1 MRLARVIVVVVLAAL
16 ASVYVIAGAPIALA
30 VLGVQV
36 LYLLKV
42 RTWWLLAV
50 QAVLVYTATVAG
62 GVSTG
67 ILGFLAGALLLTRA
81 HRDTARVLAP
91 FVVASAALIDAARGG
106 ATADATITVVLI
118 SLVVFGLTRLV
129 ERAGEMHAARLSLA
143 AAAVATERLR
153 LAAEL
158 NDGLGR
164 SLEVIVEGGRRAL
177 AEPDGAAEA
186 LASVTATARAALTD
200 ARAAS
205 ANYRATSLAPELV
218 TARAML
224 DAAGIA
230 VEVRVGH
237 TEPLGPGGALLAS
250 VLREAVTDVVR
261 RGSARLCVIE
271 TSEQG
276 DEQGDE
282 QGATETSGQRDRP
295 ASDRPGNDRPRN
307 DRPGSTEA
315 SEQRDKPGNTVRL
328 RVVDDGH
335 RTADS
340 PDFAGL
346 PLEEAGGT
354 LVAGLSPDGRFVV
367 EATVLRGPSPAAVP
381 GGEGTG
387 DAGAPVSPAGGWRRR
402 LLPRLTHESSYAVSV
417 AVLAAV
423 LVGFS
428 VKALL
433 QIPGALVIPATAC
446 LAVIVVMQLRSVDGR
461 HMVALGV
468 MAVLTYAPLPVFG
481 PVWLGVAGFLAGP
494 VLLAFPWR
502 AAWPMTAV
510 IVGGVAVAGMLFGL
524 PAPVLANST
533 VSALV
538 TGLVVYALLRLAQ
551 IVKELQAAR
560 ESLARSAIVEE
571 RLRAARDLHDL
582 LGHSLA
588 AILLTGEL
596 ARRLKCPPERIEEIV
611 AMAESARADLRSVSG
626 EQRELSLAA
635 EVESARTVLSAA
647 GIRVTVEPAELDLP
661 AEVETVLG
669 AVLREAVTNVLRH
682 SEARHCAITMRAGES
697 GLLLRVRND
706 GVRPGERRRGSSGI
720 GNLTTRLAALDGRL
734 TAHVDGDRFTLDA
747 CVPHR
752 APVPARIR

>member
-16 ASVYVIAGAPIALA
+16 ASVYVVAGAPIALA
-30 VLGVQV
+30 VFGVQV
-36 LYLLKV
+36 LYLLTLRK
-42 RTWWLLAV
+42 WWLLAA
-50 QAVLVYTATVAG
+50 QAVLVYTASVAG

-67 ILGFLAGALLLTRA
+67 ILGFLAGSLLLTRA

-91 FVVASAALIDAARGG
+91 LVVASAALIDAARGG
-106 ATADATITVVLI
+106 ATADATITVVLV

-143 AAAVATERLR
+143 AAAVAAERLR

-177 AEPDGAAEA
+177 AEPDGAADV

-230 VEVRVGH
+230 VEVRGGH

-261 RGSARLCVIE
+261 RGTARLCVIE

-276 DEQGDE
+276 DERGD
-282 QGATETSGQRDRP
+282 R
-295 ASDRPGNDRPRN
+295 
-307 DRPGSTEA
+307 
-315 SEQRDKPGNTVRL
+315 VRL

-335 RTADS
+335 RTAEGPGFD
-340 PDFAGL
+340 GL
-346 PLEEAGGT
+346 RLEEAGGT
-354 LVAGLSPDGRFVV
+354 LTTGLSSSGRFVV
-367 EATVLRGPSPAAVP
+367 EATLPRDPSIEAAPGETGAGDARAPDSPA
-381 GGEGTG
+381 
-387 DAGAPVSPAGGWRRR
+387 DRRR
-402 LLPRLTHESSYAVSV
+402 RRPLPKLAHDASYAVSV
-417 AVLAAV
+417 TVLAAV

-433 QIPGALVIPATAC
+433 QLSGALVIPAAAC
-446 LAVIVVMQLRSVDGR
+446 LAVIVVMQLRSVNGR
-461 HMVALGV
+461 HMAALTV
-468 MAVLTYAPLPVFG
+468 MAVLTYAPIPVFG
-481 PVWLGVAGFLAGP
+481 PVWLGAAGFLAGP

-502 AAWPMTAV
+502 VAWPMAAA
-510 IVGGVAVAGMLFGL
+510 IVASVAGAGMLFGL

-588 AILLTGEL
+588 AILLTCEL
-596 ARRLKCPPERIEEIV
+596 ARRLKCPQERVEEIV
-611 AMAESARADLRSVSG
+611 AMAEGARADLRSVSG
-626 EQRELSLAA
+626 EQRKLSLAA

-647 GIRVTVEPAELDLP
+647 GIRVTVEPIEPNLP

-669 AVLREAVTNVLRH
+669 TVLREAVTNVLRH
-682 SEARHCAITMRAGES
+682 SEARHCAITMRADES
-697 GLLLRVRND
+697 GLRLRVRND
-706 GVRPGERRRGSSGI
+706 GVSAGKTRRGSSGI

-734 TAHVDGDRFTLDA
+734 TSHVDGDRFTLDA

-752 APVPARIR
+752 APVPA

>member
-1 MRLARVIVVVVLAAL
+1 MARVIVVVVLAAL

-30 VLGVQV
+30 VFGVQV
-36 LYLLKV
+36 LYLLKL
-42 RTWWLLAV
+42 RTWWLLAA
-50 QAVLVYTATVAG
+50 QAVLVYTASLAG

-67 ILGFLAGALLLTRA
+67 ILGFLAGSLLLTPA

-106 ATADATITVVLI
+106 ATADATITVILV

-143 AAAVATERLR
+143 AAAVAAERLR

-177 AEPDGAAEA
+177 AEPDGAAEV
-186 LASVTATARAALTD
+186 LASVTATARAALAD

-230 VEVRVGH
+230 VEVRGGH
-237 TEPLGPGGALLAS
+237 TEPLGPGGALLAN

-261 RGSARLCVIE
+261 RGTPRLCVIE

-276 DEQGDE
+276 DE
-282 QGATETSGQRDRP
+282 R
-295 ASDRPGNDRPRN
+295 
-307 DRPGSTEA
+307 
-315 SEQRDKPGNTVRL
+315 GNTVRL

-335 RTADS
+335 RTAEG
-340 PDFAGL
+340 PDFDGL
-346 PLEEAGGT
+346 RLEEAGGT
-354 LVAGLSPDGRFVV
+354 LTTGLSPSGRFVV
-367 EATVLRGPSPAAVP
+367 EATLPRGPSTEAAP
-381 GGEGTG
+381 SEAGAGEAGAGGTG
-387 DAGAPVSPAGGWRRR
+387 AGDAHAPEFPAGRRR
-402 LLPRLTHESSYAVSV
+402 RWPLPKLAHDASYAMSV

-428 VKALL
+428 AKTLL
-433 QIPGALVIPATAC
+433 QLDGPLAIPAAAC
-446 LAVIVVMQLRSVDGR
+446 LAVIVVMQLRSVNGR
-461 HMVALGV
+461 HMVALTV
-468 MAVLTYAPLPVFG
+468 MAVLTYAPIPVFG
-481 PVWLGVAGFLAGP
+481 PVWLGAAGFLAGP

-502 AAWPMTAV
+502 AAWPTTAA
-510 IVGGVAVAGMLFGL
+510 IVASVAAAGMLFGL

-533 VSALV
+533 LSALV

-588 AILLTGEL
+588 AILLTCEL
-596 ARRLKCPPERIEEIV
+596 ARRLKCPRERIEEIA
-611 AMAESARADLRSVSG
+611 AMAEGARADLRSVSG

-647 GIRVTVEPAELDLP
+647 GIRVTVEPVELNLP

-669 AVLREAVTNVLRH
+669 TVLREAVTNVLRH
-682 SEARHCAITMRAGES
+682 SEARHCAITMRADER
-697 GLLLRVRND
+697 GLRLRVRND
-706 GVRPGERRRGSSGI
+706 GVSAGKTRRGSSGI

-734 TAHVDGDRFTLDA
+734 ASHVDGDRFTLDA

-752 APVPARIR
+752 APVPAQM

>member
-16 ASVYVIAGAPIALA
+16 ASVYVVAGAPIALA

-36 LYLLKV
+36 LYLLTLRK
-42 RTWWLLAV
+42 WWLLAA
-50 QAVLVYTATVAG
+50 QAVLVYTASVAG

-67 ILGFLAGALLLTRA
+67 ILGFLAGSLLLTRA

-91 FVVASAALIDAARGG
+91 LVVASAALIDAARGG
-106 ATADATITVVLI
+106 ATADATITVVLV

-143 AAAVATERLR
+143 AAAVAAERLR

-164 SLEVIVEGGRRAL
+164 SLEVIVEGGRRVL
-177 AEPDGAAEA
+177 AEPDGAAEV

-230 VEVRVGH
+230 VEVRGGH

-261 RGSARLCVIE
+261 RGTARLCVIE

-276 DEQGDE
+276 DEQGD
-282 QGATETSGQRDRP
+282 R
-295 ASDRPGNDRPRN
+295 
-307 DRPGSTEA
+307 
-315 SEQRDKPGNTVRL
+315 VRL

-335 RTADS
+335 RTAEG
-340 PDFAGL
+340 PDFDGL
-346 PLEEAGGT
+346 RLEEAGGT
-354 LVAGLSPDGRFVV
+354 LTTGLSSSGRFVV
-367 EATVLRGPSPAAVP
+367 EATLPRGPSIEAAP
-381 GGEGTG
+381 GETGAG
-387 DAGAPVSPAGGWRRR
+387 DARAPELPADRRR
-402 LLPRLTHESSYAVSV
+402 RRPLPKLAHDASYAVSV
-417 AVLAAV
+417 TVLAAV

-433 QIPGALVIPATAC
+433 QLSGALVIPAAAC
-446 LAVIVVMQLRSVDGR
+446 LAVIVVMQLRSVNGR
-461 HMVALGV
+461 HMAALTV
-468 MAVLTYAPLPVFG
+468 MAVLTYAPIPVFG
-481 PVWLGVAGFLAGP
+481 PVWLGAAGFLAGP

-502 AAWPMTAV
+502 VAWPMAAA
-510 IVGGVAVAGMLFGL
+510 IVASVAGAGMLFGL

-588 AILLTGEL
+588 AILLTCEL
-596 ARRLKCPPERIEEIV
+596 ARRLKCPRERVEEIV
-611 AMAESARADLRSVSG
+611 AMAEGAQADLRSVSG

-647 GIRVTVEPAELDLP
+647 GIRVTVEPVEPNLP

-669 AVLREAVTNVLRH
+669 TVLREAVTNVLRH
-682 SEARHCAITMRAGES
+682 SEARHCAITMRADES
-697 GLLLRVRND
+697 GLRLRVRND
-706 GVRPGERRRGSSGI
+706 GVSAGKTRRGSSGI

-734 TAHVDGDRFTLDA
+734 TSHVDGDRFTLDA

-752 APVPARIR
+752 APVPA

>member
-1 MRLARVIVVVVLAAL
+1 MLAAL
-16 ASVYVIAGAPIALA
+16 ASVYVVAGAPIALA
-30 VLGVQV
+30 VFGVQV
-36 LYLLKV
+36 LYLLTLRK
-42 RTWWLLAV
+42 WWLLAA
-50 QAVLVYTATVAG
+50 QAVLVYTASLAG

-67 ILGFLAGALLLTRA
+67 ILGFLAGSLLLTPA

-91 FVVASAALIDAARGG
+91 LVVASAALIDAARGG
-106 ATADATITVVLI
+106 ATADATITVVLV

-143 AAAVATERLR
+143 AAAVAAERLR

-177 AEPDGAAEA
+177 AEPDDAAEV
-186 LASVTATARAALTD
+186 LASVTATARAALAD

-230 VEVRVGH
+230 VEVRGGH
-237 TEPLGPGGALLAS
+237 TEPLGPGGALLAN

-261 RGSARLCVIE
+261 RGTARLCVIE

-276 DEQGDE
+276 DEQGD
-282 QGATETSGQRDRP
+282 R
-295 ASDRPGNDRPRN
+295 
-307 DRPGSTEA
+307 
-315 SEQRDKPGNTVRL
+315 VRL

-335 RTADS
+335 RTAEGPGFD
-340 PDFAGL
+340 GL
-346 PLEEAGGT
+346 RLEEAGGT
-354 LVAGLSPDGRFVV
+354 LTTGLSPSGRFVV
-367 EATVLRGPSPAAVP
+367 EATLPRGPSTEAAP
-381 GGEGTG
+381 GETGTG
-387 DAGAPVSPAGGWRRR
+387 DARAPEFPAGRRR
-402 LLPRLTHESSYAVSV
+402 RWPLPKLTHDASYAVSV
-417 AVLAAV
+417 TVLAAV

-433 QIPGALVIPATAC
+433 QLPGALVIPAAAC
-446 LAVIVVMQLRSVDGR
+446 LAVIVVMQLRSVNGR
-461 HMVALGV
+461 HMVALTV

-481 PVWLGVAGFLAGP
+481 PVWLGAAGFLAGP

-502 AAWPMTAV
+502 AAWPMAAA
-510 IVGGVAVAGMLFGL
+510 IVASVAAAGMLFGL

-533 VSALV
+533 ISALV

-588 AILLTGEL
+588 AILLTCEL

-611 AMAESARADLRSVSG
+611 AMAEGARADLRSVSG

-647 GIRVTVEPAELDLP
+647 GIRVTVEPVEPNLP

-669 AVLREAVTNVLRH
+669 TVLREAVTNVLRH
-682 SEARHCAITMRAGES
+682 SEARHCTITMRADES
-697 GLLLRVRND
+697 GLRLRVRND

-734 TAHVDGDRFTLDA
+734 TSHVDGDRFTLDA

-752 APVPARIR
+752 APVPARI

>member
-1 MRLARVIVVVVLAAL
+1 MRLARMIVVVVLAAL
-16 ASVYVIAGAPIALA
+16 ASVYVVAGAPIAVA
-30 VLGVQV
+30 VFGVQV

-42 RTWWLLAV
+42 RKWWLLAV
-50 QAVLVYTATVAG
+50 QAALVYTASVAG

-67 ILGFLAGALLLTRA
+67 ILGFLAGSLLLTQ
-81 HRDTARVLAP
+81 ARVLAP
-91 FVVASAALIDAARGG
+91 LVVASAALIDAARGG

-143 AAAVATERLR
+143 AAAVAAERLR

-177 AEPDGAAEA
+177 AEPDGAAEV
-186 LASVTATARAALTD
+186 LASVTATARAALAD

-205 ANYRATSLAPELV
+205 AGYRATSLAPELV

-230 VEVRVGH
+230 VEVRGGH

-261 RGSARLCVIE
+261 RGTARLCVIE

-276 DEQGDE
+276 D
-282 QGATETSGQRDRP
+282 R
-295 ASDRPGNDRPRN
+295 
-307 DRPGSTEA
+307 
-315 SEQRDKPGNTVRL
+315 VRL
-328 RVVDDGH
+328 RVIDDGH
-335 RTADS
+335 RTAEG
-340 PDFAGL
+340 PDFDGL
-346 PLEEAGGT
+346 RLEEAGGALT
-354 LVAGLSPDGRFVV
+354 TRLSPDGRFVV
-367 EATVLRGPSPAAVP
+367 EATLPRGPATEAEPFTRP
-381 GGEGTG
+381 GETSDD
-387 DAGAPVSPAGGWRRR
+387 DAGAPEFPAGGRRR
-402 LLPRLTHESSYAVSV
+402 WPLRKPAHDVSYAVSV
-417 AVLAAV
+417 TVLAAV

-433 QIPGALVIPATAC
+433 QLSGALVIPAAAC
-446 LAVIVVMQLRSVDGR
+446 LGVIVVMQLRSVNGR
-461 HMVALGV
+461 HMAALAV
-468 MAVLTYAPLPVFG
+468 MAVLTYAPVPVFG

-502 AAWPMTAV
+502 AAWPV
-510 IVGGVAVAGMLFGL
+510 VAAILASVAGAGTLFGL

-588 AILLTGEL
+588 AILLTCEL

-611 AMAESARADLRSVSG
+611 AMAEGARADLRSVSG

-647 GIRVTVEPAELDLP
+647 GIRVTVEPVEPNLP

-669 AVLREAVTNVLRH
+669 TVLREAVTNVLRH
-682 SEARHCAITMRAGES
+682 SEARHCSITMRADES
-697 GLLLRVRND
+697 GLRLRVRND
-706 GVRPGERRRGSSGI
+706 GVSAGKARRGSSGI

-734 TAHVDGDRFTLDA
+734 TSHVEGDRFTLDA
-747 CVPHR
+747 SVPYR
-752 APVPARIR
+752 APARA

>member
-16 ASVYVIAGAPIALA
+16 ASVYVVAGAPIALA
-30 VLGVQV
+30 VFGVQV

-42 RTWWLLAV
+42 RTWWLLAA
-50 QAVLVYTATVAG
+50 QAVLVYSASVAG

-67 ILGFLAGALLLTRA
+67 ILGFLAGSLLLTSA

-91 FVVASAALIDAARGG
+91 LVVVSAALIDAARGG
-106 ATADATITVVLI
+106 ATADATITVVLV

-143 AAAVATERLR
+143 AAAVAAERLR

-177 AEPDGAAEA
+177 AEPHGAAEV

-230 VEVRVGH
+230 VEVRGGH
-237 TEPLGPGGALLAS
+237 TEPLGPGGALLAG

-261 RGSARLCVIE
+261 RGTARLCVIE
-271 TSEQG
+271 TGEQG
-276 DEQGDE
+276 DERGD
-282 QGATETSGQRDRP
+282 R
-295 ASDRPGNDRPRN
+295 
-307 DRPGSTEA
+307 
-315 SEQRDKPGNTVRL
+315 VRL

-335 RTADS
+335 RTAEGA
-340 PDFAGL
+340 DFDGL
-346 PLEEAGGT
+346 RLEEAGGT
-354 LVAGLSPDGRFVV
+354 LATGLTPAGHFVV
-367 EATVLRGPSPAAVP
+367 EATLPRGPSAETAS
-381 GGEGTG
+381 GEAGTG
-387 DAGAPVSPAGGWRRR
+387 AGAGESQAGGRRR
-402 LLPRLTHESSYAVSV
+402 WLLPEPAHDTSYAVSV
-417 AVLAAV
+417 TVSVTVLAAV

-433 QIPGALVIPATAC
+433 QLPGALVLPAAAC

-461 HMVALGV
+461 HMVALAV
-468 MAVLTYAPLPVFG
+468 MAVLTYAPIPVFG

-502 AAWPMTAV
+502 VAWPAAAA
-510 IVGGVAVAGMLFGL
+510 IVASVAGAGTLFGL
-524 PAPVLANST
+524 PASVLANST
-533 VSALV
+533 ISALV

-588 AILLTGEL
+588 AILLTCEL
-596 ARRLKCPPERIEEIV
+596 ARRLRSPRERIEEIV
-611 AMAESARADLRSVSG
+611 AMAEGARADLRSVSG

-647 GIRVTVEPAELDLP
+647 GIRVTVEPIEPDLP

-669 AVLREAVTNVLRH
+669 TVLREAVTNVLRH
-682 SEARHCAITMRAGES
+682 SEARHCAITMRADES
-697 GLLLRVRND
+697 GLRLRVRND
-706 GVRPGERRRGSSGI
+706 GVRPGNTRRGSSGI

-734 TAHVDGDRFTLDA
+734 TSHVDGDRFTLDA
-747 CVPHR
+747 CVPHP
-752 APVPARIR
+752 APAPARV

>member
-16 ASVYVIAGAPIALA
+16 ASVYVVAGAPIALA
-30 VLGVQV
+30 VFGVQV
-36 LYLLKV
+36 LYLLKL
-42 RTWWLLAV
+42 RRWWLLAA
-50 QAVLVYTATVAG
+50 QAVLVYTASVAG

-67 ILGFLAGALLLTRA
+67 ILGFLAGSLLLTPA

-91 FVVASAALIDAARGG
+91 LVVASAALIDAARGG
-106 ATADATITVVLI
+106 ATADATITMVLV

-143 AAAVATERLR
+143 AAAVAAERLR

-164 SLEVIVEGGRRAL
+164 CLEVIVEGGRRAL
-177 AEPDGAAEA
+177 AEPDRAGEV
-186 LASVTATARAALTD
+186 LASVTATARAALAD

-205 ANYRATSLAPELV
+205 ADYRATSLAPELV
-218 TARAML
+218 TARVML

-230 VEVRVGH
+230 VEVRGGH
-237 TEPLGPGGALLAS
+237 TEPLGPGGALLAN

-261 RGSARLCVIE
+261 RGTARLCVIE

-276 DEQGDE
+276 DEQG
-282 QGATETSGQRDRP
+282 ATET
-295 ASDRPGNDRPRN
+295 
-307 DRPGSTEA
+307 

-328 RVVDDGH
+328 RVIDDGH
-335 RTADS
+335 RTAES
-340 PDFAGL
+340 PDFDGL
-346 PLEEAGGT
+346 RLEEAGGT
-354 LVAGLSPDGRFVV
+354 LVAGLSPTGHFVV
-367 EATVLRGPSPAAVP
+367 EATLPRGHSPAVLP
-381 GGEGTG
+381 GETGTAG
-387 DAGAPVSPAGGWRRR
+387 AGAPEPPAGRRR
-402 LLPRLTHESSYAVSV
+402 RRPLPTLTHDASYAVSV

-433 QIPGALVIPATAC
+433 LLPGALVIPAAAC
-446 LAVIVVMQLRSVDGR
+446 LAVIVVMQLRSVNGR

-468 MAVLTYAPLPVFG
+468 MAVLTYAPIPVFG
-481 PVWLGVAGFLAGP
+481 PVWLGTAGFLAGP
-494 VLLAFPWR
+494 VLLAFPWP
-502 AAWPMTAV
+502 AAWPMTAA
-510 IVGGVAVAGMLFGL
+510 IVGSVAAAGMLFGL

-533 VSALV
+533 LSTLV

-560 ESLARSAIVEE
+560 ESLARAAIVEE

-588 AILLTGEL
+588 AILLTCEL
-596 ARRLKCPPERIEEIV
+596 ARRLKCPRERIEEIV
-611 AMAESARADLRSVSG
+611 AMAEGARADLRSVSG
-626 EQRELSLAA
+626 EQRELSLAD

-647 GIRVTVEPAELDLP
+647 GIRVTVEPAELNLP

-669 AVLREAVTNVLRH
+669 TVLREAVTNVLRH
-682 SEARHCAITMRAGES
+682 SEARHCAITMRAGEG
-697 GLLLRVRND
+697 GLLLRVSND
-706 GVRPGERRRGSSGI
+706 GVSSAGAHPGRTRPGSSGI

-734 TAHVDGDRFTLDA
+734 TSHVDGDRFTLEA
-747 CVPHR
+747 RVPHR
-752 APVPARIR
+752 APVPA

>member
-16 ASVYVIAGAPIALA
+16 ASVYVVAGAPIALA
-30 VLGVQV
+30 VFGVQV
-36 LYLLKV
+36 LYLLKL
-42 RTWWLLAV
+42 RKWWLLAA
-50 QAVLVYTATVAG
+50 QAVLVYTASVAG

-67 ILGFLAGALLLTRA
+67 ILGFLAGSLLLTRA
-81 HRDTARVLAP
+81 RVLAP
-91 FVVASAALIDAARGG
+91 LVVVSAALIDAARGG
-106 ATADATITVVLI
+106 ATADATITVVLV

-129 ERAGEMHAARLSLA
+129 ERAGEMHGARLSLA
-143 AAAVATERLR
+143 AAAVAAERLR

-177 AEPDGAAEA
+177 AEPDGAAEV

-230 VEVRVGH
+230 VEVRGGH

-261 RGSARLCVIE
+261 RGTARLCVIE

-276 DEQGDE
+276 DE
-282 QGATETSGQRDRP
+282 R
-295 ASDRPGNDRPRN
+295 
-307 DRPGSTEA
+307 GSTET
-315 SEQRDKPGNTVRL
+315 SEQRDKRGSTVRL

-335 RTADS
+335 RTAEA
-340 PDFAGL
+340 PDFDGL
-346 PLEEAGGT
+346 RLEEAGGT
-354 LVAGLSPDGRFVV
+354 LTTGLSPTGRFVV
-367 EATVLRGPSPAAVP
+367 EATLPRGPSTETGHFTRP
-381 GGEGTG
+381 GETGTG
-387 DAGAPVSPAGGWRRR
+387 DARAPRSPADRRR
-402 LLPRLTHESSYAVSV
+402 RWPLPKLAHEASYAVSV
-417 AVLAAV
+417 TVLAAV

-433 QIPGALVIPATAC
+433 QLPGALVAPAAAC
-446 LAVIVVMQLRSVDGR
+446 LAVIVVMQLRSVNGR
-461 HMVALGV
+461 HMAALGV
-468 MAVLTYAPLPVFG
+468 MAVLTYAPVPVFG

-502 AAWPMTAV
+502 AAWPMV
-510 IVGGVAVAGMLFGL
+510 VAILATVAGAGMLFGL

-533 VSALV
+533 ISALV

-588 AILLTGEL
+588 AILLTCEL
-596 ARRLKCPPERIEEIV
+596 ARRLKCPRERIEEIV
-611 AMAESARADLRSVSG
+611 AMAEGARADLRSVSG
-626 EQRELSLAA
+626 EQRELSLTA

-647 GIRVTVEPAELDLP
+647 GIRVTVEPIELNLP

-669 AVLREAVTNVLRH
+669 TVLREAVTNVLRH
-682 SEARHCAITMRAGES
+682 SEARHCAITMRADES
-697 GLLLRVRND
+697 GLRLRVRND
-706 GVRPGERRRGSSGI
+706 GVSAGKTRRGSSGI

-734 TAHVDGDRFTLDA
+734 TSHVDGDLFTLDA
-747 CVPHR
+747 CVPHP
-752 APVPARIR
+752 APVPAR

>member
-1 MRLARVIVVVVLAAL
+1 MIVVVVLAAL
-16 ASVYVIAGAPIALA
+16 ASVYVVAGAPIAVA
-30 VLGVQV
+30 VFGVQV
-36 LYLLKV
+36 VYLL
-42 RTWWLLAV
+42 RIRAWWLLAV
-50 QAVLVYTATVAG
+50 QAALVYTATLAG

-67 ILGFLAGALLLTRA
+67 ILGFLAGSLLLTRA
-81 HRDTARVLAP
+81 RALAP
-91 FVVASAALIDAARGG
+91 LVVVSVALIDAARGG
-106 ATADATITVVLI
+106 ATADATITVVLVA
-118 SLVVFGLTRLV
+118 LVVFGLARLV

-143 AAAVATERLR
+143 AAAVAAERLR

-177 AEPDGAAEA
+177 AEPDGAAEV

-205 ANYRATSLAPELV
+205 ADYRATSLAPEVV

-224 DAAGIA
+224 DTAGIA
-230 VEVRVGH
+230 VEVRGGH

-261 RGSARLCVIE
+261 RGTARLCVIE
-271 TSEQG
+271 TSEQ
-276 DEQGDE
+276 
-282 QGATETSGQRDRP
+282 ADR
-295 ASDRPGNDRPRN
+295 
-307 DRPGSTEA
+307 
-315 SEQRDKPGNTVRL
+315 VRL
-328 RVVDDGH
+328 RVVDDGR
-335 RTADS
+335 RTAEGA
-340 PDFAGL
+340 DFDGL
-346 PLEEAGGT
+346 RLEEAGGT
-354 LVAGLSPDGRFVV
+354 LTRGLSPEGRFVV
-367 EATVLRGPSPAAVP
+367 EATLPRDPSP
-381 GGEGTG
+381 E
-387 DAGAPVSPAGGWRRR
+387 AGAGDGQAPQTPENARRR
-402 LLPRLTHESSYAVSV
+402 WLLPKLAPDASYAVSV

-433 QIPGALVIPATAC
+433 QIPGALVIPAAVC
-446 LAVIVVMQLRSVDGR
+446 LTVIVVMQLRSVNGR
-461 HMVALGV
+461 HTVALGV
-468 MAVLTYAPLPVFG
+468 MAVLTYAPIPVFG

-502 AAWPMTAV
+502 AAWPAAAV
-510 IVGGVAVAGMLFGL
+510 IVASVAAAGALFGL
-524 PAPVLANST
+524 PGPVLANST

-588 AILLTGEL
+588 AILLTCEL
-596 ARRLKCPPERIEEIV
+596 ARRLGCPPERVEEIV

-647 GIRVTVEPAELDLP
+647 GIRVTVEPIELKLP

-669 AVLREAVTNVLRH
+669 TVLREAVTNVLRH
-682 SEARHCAITMRAGES
+682 SEARHCAITMRADES
-697 GLLLRVRND
+697 GLRLRVHND
-706 GVRPGERRRGSSGI
+706 GVRHRTTRRGSSGI

-734 TAHVDGDRFTLDA
+734 TSHADGDGFTLDA
-747 CVPHR
+747 CVPYR
-752 APVPARIR
+752 VPAPARV

>member
-30 VLGVQV
+30 VFGVQV
-36 LYLLKV
+36 LYLLKL
-42 RTWWLLAV
+42 RTWWLLAA
-50 QAVLVYTATVAG
+50 QAVLVYTASLAG

-67 ILGFLAGALLLTRA
+67 ILGFLAGSLLLTPA

-106 ATADATITVVLI
+106 ATADATITVILV

-143 AAAVATERLR
+143 AAAVAAERLR

-177 AEPDGAAEA
+177 AEPDGAAEV
-186 LASVTATARAALTD
+186 LASVTATARAALAD

-230 VEVRVGH
+230 VEVRGGH
-237 TEPLGPGGALLAS
+237 TEPLGPGGALLAN

-261 RGSARLCVIE
+261 RGTPRLCVIE

-276 DEQGDE
+276 DE
-282 QGATETSGQRDRP
+282 R
-295 ASDRPGNDRPRN
+295 
-307 DRPGSTEA
+307 
-315 SEQRDKPGNTVRL
+315 GNTVRL

-335 RTADS
+335 RTAEG
-340 PDFAGL
+340 PDFDGL
-346 PLEEAGGT
+346 RLEEAGGT
-354 LVAGLSPDGRFVV
+354 LTTGLSPSGRFVV
-367 EATVLRGPSPAAVP
+367 EATLPRGPSTEAAP
-381 GGEGTG
+381 SEAGAGEAGAGGTG
-387 DAGAPVSPAGGWRRR
+387 AGDAHAPEFPAGRRR
-402 LLPRLTHESSYAVSV
+402 RWPLPKLAHDASYAMSV

-428 VKALL
+428 AKTLL
-433 QIPGALVIPATAC
+433 QLDGPLAIPAAAC
-446 LAVIVVMQLRSVDGR
+446 LAVIVVMQLRSVNGR
-461 HMVALGV
+461 HMVALTV
-468 MAVLTYAPLPVFG
+468 MAVLTYAPIPVFG
-481 PVWLGVAGFLAGP
+481 PVWLGAAGFLAGP

-502 AAWPMTAV
+502 AAWPTTAA
-510 IVGGVAVAGMLFGL
+510 IVASVAAAGMLFGL

-533 VSALV
+533 LSALV

-588 AILLTGEL
+588 AILLTCEL
-596 ARRLKCPPERIEEIV
+596 ARRLKCPRERIEEIA
-611 AMAESARADLRSVSG
+611 AMAEGARADLRSVSG

-647 GIRVTVEPAELDLP
+647 GIRVTVEPVELNLP

-669 AVLREAVTNVLRH
+669 TVLREAVTNVLRH
-682 SEARHCAITMRAGES
+682 SEARHCAITMRADER
-697 GLLLRVRND
+697 GLRLRVRND
-706 GVRPGERRRGSSGI
+706 GVSAGKTRRGSSGI

-734 TAHVDGDRFTLDA
+734 ASHVDGDRFTLDA

-752 APVPARIR
+752 APVPAQM

>member
-1 MRLARVIVVVVLAAL
+1 MERVIVVVVLAAL

-81 HRDTARVLAP
+81 HRDTARVLAS

-276 DEQGDE
+276 DEQG
-282 QGATETSGQRDRP
+282 ATEASEQRDKPGNTEASGQRDK
-295 ASDRPGNDRPRN
+295 PGN
-307 DRPGSTEA
+307 TEA
-315 SEQRDKPGNTVRL
+315 SRQRDKPGNTVRL

-387 DAGAPVSPAGGWRRR
+387 DAGAPISPAGGWRRR

-481 PVWLGVAGFLAGP
+481 PVWLGVSGFLAGP

-502 AAWPMTAV
+502 AAWPMTAA

-533 VSALV
+533 VSTLV

-588 AILLTGEL
+588 AILLTCEL
-596 ARRLKCPPERIEEIV
+596 ARRLKSPPERIEEIV
-611 AMAESARADLRSVSG
+611 AMVEGARADLRSVSG

-734 TAHVDGDRFTLDA
+734 TAHVAGDRFTLDA

>member
-1 MRLARVIVVVVLAAL
+1 MLAAL
-16 ASVYVIAGAPIALA
+16 ASVYVVAGAPIALA
-30 VLGVQV
+30 VFGVQV
-36 LYLLKV
+36 LYLLTLRK
-42 RTWWLLAV
+42 WWLLAA
-50 QAVLVYTATVAG
+50 QAVLVYTASVAG

-67 ILGFLAGALLLTRA
+67 ILGFLAGSLLLTRA

-91 FVVASAALIDAARGG
+91 LVVASAALIDAARGG
-106 ATADATITVVLI
+106 ATADATITVVLV

-143 AAAVATERLR
+143 AAAVAAERLR

-177 AEPDGAAEA
+177 AEPDGAADV

-230 VEVRVGH
+230 VEVRGGH

-261 RGSARLCVIE
+261 RGTARLCVIE

-276 DEQGDE
+276 DERGD
-282 QGATETSGQRDRP
+282 R
-295 ASDRPGNDRPRN
+295 
-307 DRPGSTEA
+307 
-315 SEQRDKPGNTVRL
+315 VRL

-335 RTADS
+335 RTAEGPGFD
-340 PDFAGL
+340 GL
-346 PLEEAGGT
+346 RLEEAGGT
-354 LVAGLSPDGRFVV
+354 LTTGLSSSGRFVV
-367 EATVLRGPSPAAVP
+367 EATLPRDPSIEAAPGETGAGDARAPDSPA
-381 GGEGTG
+381 
-387 DAGAPVSPAGGWRRR
+387 DRRR
-402 LLPRLTHESSYAVSV
+402 RRPLPKLAHDASYAVSV
-417 AVLAAV
+417 TVLAAV

-433 QIPGALVIPATAC
+433 QLSGALVIPAAAC
-446 LAVIVVMQLRSVDGR
+446 LAVIVVMQLRSVNGR
-461 HMVALGV
+461 HMAALTV
-468 MAVLTYAPLPVFG
+468 MAVLTYAPIPVFG
-481 PVWLGVAGFLAGP
+481 PVWLGAAGFLAGP

-502 AAWPMTAV
+502 VAWPMAAA
-510 IVGGVAVAGMLFGL
+510 IVASVAGAGMLFGL

-588 AILLTGEL
+588 AILLTCEL
-596 ARRLKCPPERIEEIV
+596 ARRLKCPQERVEEIV
-611 AMAESARADLRSVSG
+611 AMAEGARADLRSVSG
-626 EQRELSLAA
+626 EQRKLSLAA

-647 GIRVTVEPAELDLP
+647 GIRVTVEPIEPNLP

-669 AVLREAVTNVLRH
+669 TVLREAVTNVLRH
-682 SEARHCAITMRAGES
+682 SEARHCAITMRADES
-697 GLLLRVRND
+697 GLRLRVRND
-706 GVRPGERRRGSSGI
+706 GVSAGKTRRGSSGI

-734 TAHVDGDRFTLDA
+734 TSHVDGDRFTLDA

-752 APVPARIR
+752 APVPA

>member
-16 ASVYVIAGAPIALA
+16 ASVYVVAGAPIALA
-30 VLGVQV
+30 VFGVQV

-42 RTWWLLAV
+42 RTWWLLAA
-50 QAVLVYTATVAG
+50 QAVLVYAASVAG

-67 ILGFLAGALLLTRA
+67 ILGFLAGSLLLTST
-81 HRDTARVLAP
+81 HRDIARVLAP
-91 FVVASAALIDAARGG
+91 LVVVSAALIDASRGG
-106 ATADATITVVLI
+106 ATADATITMVLV

-143 AAAVATERLR
+143 AAAVAAERLR

-177 AEPDGAAEA
+177 AEPRDAAEV

-205 ANYRATSLAPELV
+205 ADYRATSLAPELV

-230 VEVRVGH
+230 VEVRGGH
-237 TEPLGPGGALLAS
+237 TEPLGPGGALLAG

-261 RGSARLCVIE
+261 RGTARLCVIE
-271 TSEQG
+271 TGEQA
-276 DEQGDE
+276 DAQG
-282 QGATETSGQRDRP
+282 GR
-295 ASDRPGNDRPRN
+295 
-307 DRPGSTEA
+307 
-315 SEQRDKPGNTVRL
+315 VRL

-335 RTADS
+335 RTAEGA
-340 PDFAGL
+340 DFDGL
-346 PLEEAGGT
+346 RLEEAGGA
-354 LVAGLSPDGRFVV
+354 LVTGLTPAGHFVV
-367 EATVLRGPSPAAVP
+367 EATLPRGPSERTAS
-381 GGEGTG
+381 GETGIGTG
-387 DAGAPVSPAGGWRRR
+387 LGQSRAGRWWWLPPEPAYDA
-402 LLPRLTHESSYAVSV
+402 SYVVSV

-433 QIPGALVIPATAC
+433 QLPGALVLPAAAC
-446 LAVIVVMQLRSVDGR
+446 LAVIVVMQLRSVNGR

-468 MAVLTYAPLPVFG
+468 MAVLTYAPIPVFG

-502 AAWPMTAV
+502 AAWPAAAA
-510 IVGGVAVAGMLFGL
+510 IVASVAGAGMLFGL

-533 VSALV
+533 ISALV

-588 AILLTGEL
+588 AILLTCEL
-596 ARRLKCPPERIEEIV
+596 ARRLPSPRERIEEIV
-611 AMAESARADLRSVSG
+611 AMAEGARADLRSVSG

-647 GIRVTVEPAELDLP
+647 GIRVTVEPVEPDLP

-669 AVLREAVTNVLRH
+669 TVLREAVTNVLRH
-682 SEARHCAITMRAGES
+682 SEARHCAITMRADES
-697 GLLLRVRND
+697 GLRLRVRND

-734 TAHVDGDRFTLDA
+734 TSRVDGDRFTLDA
-747 CVPHR
+747 CVPHP
-752 APVPARIR
+752 AQLPARH

>member
-16 ASVYVIAGAPIALA
+16 ASVYVVAGAPIALA
-30 VLGVQV
+30 VFGVQV
-36 LYLLKV
+36 LYLLTL
-42 RTWWLLAV
+42 RTWWLLAT
-50 QAVLVYTATVAG
+50 QAVLVYTASVAG

-67 ILGFLAGALLLTRA
+67 ILGFLAGSLLLTPA
-81 HRDTARVLAP
+81 HRDIARVLAP

-106 ATADATITVVLI
+106 ATADATITVILV

-143 AAAVATERLR
+143 AAAVAAERLR

-164 SLEVIVEGGRRAL
+164 SLEVIVEGGHRAL
-177 AEPDGAAEA
+177 AEPDGAAEV
-186 LASVTATARAALTD
+186 LASVTATARAALAD

-230 VEVRVGH
+230 VEVRGGH
-237 TEPLGPGGALLAS
+237 TEPLGPGGALLAN

-261 RGSARLCVIE
+261 RGTPRLCVIE

-276 DEQGDE
+276 DE
-282 QGATETSGQRDRP
+282 R
-295 ASDRPGNDRPRN
+295 
-307 DRPGSTEA
+307 
-315 SEQRDKPGNTVRL
+315 GNTVRL

-335 RTADS
+335 RTAEG
-340 PDFAGL
+340 PDFDGL
-346 PLEEAGGT
+346 RLEEAGGT
-354 LVAGLSPDGRFVV
+354 LTTGLSPSGRFVV
-367 EATVLRGPSPAAVP
+367 EATLPRGPATEAAP
-381 GGEGTG
+381 SQAGAGEAGAGGMGAG
-387 DAGAPVSPAGGWRRR
+387 DAHAPEFPAGRRR
-402 LLPRLTHESSYAVSV
+402 RWPLPTLTHDASYAMSV

-428 VKALL
+428 AKTLL
-433 QIPGALVIPATAC
+433 QLDGPLAIPAAAC
-446 LAVIVVMQLRSVDGR
+446 LAVIVVMQLRSVNGR
-461 HMVALGV
+461 HMVALTV
-468 MAVLTYAPLPVFG
+468 MAVLTYAPIPVFG
-481 PVWLGVAGFLAGP
+481 PVWLGAAGFLAGP

-502 AAWPMTAV
+502 AAWPTTVA
-510 IVGGVAVAGMLFGL
+510 IVASVAAAGMLFGL

-533 VSALV
+533 LSALV

-560 ESLARSAIVEE
+560 ESLARAAIVEE

-588 AILLTGEL
+588 AILLTCEL
-596 ARRLKCPPERIEEIV
+596 ARRLKCPQERIEEIV
-611 AMAESARADLRSVSG
+611 AMAEGARADLRSVSG

-647 GIRVTVEPAELDLP
+647 GIRVTVEPVELSLP

-669 AVLREAVTNVLRH
+669 TVLREAVTNVLRH
-682 SEARHCAITMRAGES
+682 SEARHCAITMRADER
-697 GLLLRVRND
+697 GLRLRVRND
-706 GVRPGERRRGSSGI
+706 GVSAGKTRRGSSGI

-734 TAHVDGDRFTLDA
+734 ASHVDGDRFTLDA

-752 APVPARIR
+752 APVPAQM

>member
-1 MRLARVIVVVVLAAL
+1 MLAAL
-16 ASVYVIAGAPIALA
+16 ASVYVVAGAPIALA
-30 VLGVQV
+30 VFGVQV

-42 RTWWLLAV
+42 RTWWLLAA
-50 QAVLVYTATVAG
+50 QAVLVYTASVAG

-67 ILGFLAGALLLTRA
+67 ILGFLAGALLLTPA

-91 FVVASAALIDAARGG
+91 LVVASAALIDAARGG

-129 ERAGEMHAARLSLA
+129 ERAGEMYAARLSLA
-143 AAAVATERLR
+143 AAAVAAERLR

-177 AEPDGAAEA
+177 AEPDGAAEV

-230 VEVRVGH
+230 VEVRGGH

-250 VLREAVTDVVR
+250 VLREAVIDVVR

-276 DEQGDE
+276 DERGPTESSE
-282 QGATETSGQRDRP
+282 QR
-295 ASDRPGNDRPRN
+295 DRPGNDRPG
-307 DRPGSTEA
+307 DTE
-315 SEQRDKPGNTVRL
+315 RL

-335 RTADS
+335 RTAES

-346 PLEEAGGT
+346 RLEEAGGT

-367 EATVLRGPSPAAVP
+367 EATVPRGPSPAAVP
-381 GGEGTG
+381 GGTGTG
-387 DAGAPVSPAGGWRRR
+387 DLGAPEPTAGGTRRR
-402 LLPRLTHESSYAVSV
+402 LLPRLTHDASYAVSV

-423 LVGFS
+423 LVGLS

-433 QIPGALVIPATAC
+433 QLPGALVIPATAC
-446 LAVIVVMQLRSVDGR
+446 LAVIVVMQLRSVNGR

-468 MAVLTYAPLPVFG
+468 MAVLTYAPVPVFG

-502 AAWPMTAV
+502 AAWPMTAA

-533 VSALV
+533 VSTLV

-560 ESLARSAIVEE
+560 ESLARSAVVEE

-588 AILLTGEL
+588 AILLTCEL

-611 AMAESARADLRSVSG
+611 AMAEGARADLRSVSG

-647 GIRVTVEPAELDLP
+647 GIRVTVEPAELDVP

-682 SEARHCAITMRAGES
+682 SEARQCVITMRAGES
-697 GLLLRVRND
+697 GLRLRVRND

-720 GNLTTRLAALDGRL
+720 GNLTSRLAALDGRL

>member
-16 ASVYVIAGAPIALA
+16 ASVYVVAGAPIALA
-30 VLGVQV
+30 VFGVQV
-36 LYLLKV
+36 LYLLTLRK
-42 RTWWLLAV
+42 WWLLAA
-50 QAVLVYTATVAG
+50 QAVLVYTASVAG

-67 ILGFLAGALLLTRA
+67 ILGFLAGSLLLTRA

-91 FVVASAALIDAARGG
+91 LVVASAALIDVARGG
-106 ATADATITVVLI
+106 ATADATITVVLV

-143 AAAVATERLR
+143 AAAVAAERLR

-177 AEPDGAAEA
+177 AEPDGAAEV

-230 VEVRVGH
+230 VEVRGGH

-261 RGSARLCVIE
+261 RGTARLCVIE

-276 DEQGDE
+276 DEQGD
-282 QGATETSGQRDRP
+282 S
-295 ASDRPGNDRPRN
+295 
-307 DRPGSTEA
+307 
-315 SEQRDKPGNTVRL
+315 VRL

-335 RTADS
+335 RTAEG
-340 PDFAGL
+340 PDFDGL
-346 PLEEAGGT
+346 RLEEAGGT
-354 LVAGLSPDGRFVV
+354 LTTGLSPSGRFVV
-367 EATVLRGPSPAAVP
+367 EATLPRGPSIEAAP
-381 GGEGTG
+381 GETGAG
-387 DAGAPVSPAGGWRRR
+387 DARAPDSPADRRR
-402 LLPRLTHESSYAVSV
+402 RRPLPKLAHDASYAVSV
-417 AVLAAV
+417 TVLAAV

-433 QIPGALVIPATAC
+433 QLSGALVIPAAAC
-446 LAVIVVMQLRSVDGR
+446 LAVIVVMQLRSVNGR
-461 HMVALGV
+461 HMAALTV
-468 MAVLTYAPLPVFG
+468 MAVLTYAPIPVFG
-481 PVWLGVAGFLAGP
+481 PVWLGAAGFLAGP

-502 AAWPMTAV
+502 VAWPTAAA
-510 IVGGVAVAGMLFGL
+510 IVASVAGAGMLFGL

-588 AILLTGEL
+588 AILLTCEL
-596 ARRLKCPPERIEEIV
+596 ARRLKCPQERVEEIV
-611 AMAESARADLRSVSG
+611 AMAEGARADLRSVSG

-647 GIRVTVEPAELDLP
+647 GIRVTVEPVEPNLP

-669 AVLREAVTNVLRH
+669 TVLREAVTNVLRH
-682 SEARHCAITMRAGES
+682 SEARHCAITMRTDES
-697 GLLLRVRND
+697 GLRLRVRND
-706 GVRPGERRRGSSGI
+706 GVSAGKTRRGSSGI

-734 TAHVDGDRFTLDA
+734 TSHVDGDRFTLDA

-752 APVPARIR
+752 APLPARI

>member
-16 ASVYVIAGAPIALA
+16 ASVYVVAGAPIALA
-30 VLGVQV
+30 VFGVQV
-36 LYLLKV
+36 LYLLTL
-42 RTWWLLAV
+42 RTWWLLAT
-50 QAVLVYTATVAG
+50 QAVLVYTASVAG

-67 ILGFLAGALLLTRA
+67 ILGFLAGSLLLTPA
-81 HRDTARVLAP
+81 HRDIARVLAP

-106 ATADATITVVLI
+106 ATADATITVILV

-143 AAAVATERLR
+143 AAAVAAERLR

-164 SLEVIVEGGRRAL
+164 SLEVIVEGGHRAL
-177 AEPDGAAEA
+177 AEPDGAAEV
-186 LASVTATARAALTD
+186 LASVTATARAALAD

-230 VEVRVGH
+230 VEVRGGH
-237 TEPLGPGGALLAS
+237 TEPLGPGGALLAN

-261 RGSARLCVIE
+261 RGTPRLCVIE

-276 DEQGDE
+276 DE
-282 QGATETSGQRDRP
+282 R
-295 ASDRPGNDRPRN
+295 
-307 DRPGSTEA
+307 
-315 SEQRDKPGNTVRL
+315 GNTVRL

-335 RTADS
+335 RTAEG
-340 PDFAGL
+340 PDFDGL
-346 PLEEAGGT
+346 RLEEAGGT
-354 LVAGLSPDGRFVV
+354 LTTGLSPSGRFVV
-367 EATVLRGPSPAAVP
+367 EATLPRGPATEAAP
-381 GGEGTG
+381 SQAGAGEAGAGGTG
-387 DAGAPVSPAGGWRRR
+387 AGDARAPEFPAGRRR
-402 LLPRLTHESSYAVSV
+402 RRPLPKLAHDASYAMSV

-428 VKALL
+428 AKTLL
-433 QIPGALVIPATAC
+433 QLDGPLAIPAAAC
-446 LAVIVVMQLRSVDGR
+446 LAVIVVMQLRSVNGR
-461 HMVALGV
+461 HMVALTV
-468 MAVLTYAPLPVFG
+468 MAVLTYAPIPVFG
-481 PVWLGVAGFLAGP
+481 PVWLGAAGFLAGP

-502 AAWPMTAV
+502 AAWPTAAA
-510 IVGGVAVAGMLFGL
+510 IVASVAGAGMLFGL

-560 ESLARSAIVEE
+560 ESLARAAIVEE

-588 AILLTGEL
+588 AILLTCEL
-596 ARRLKCPPERIEEIV
+596 ARRLKCPRERIEEIV
-611 AMAESARADLRSVSG
+611 VMAEGARADLRSVSG

-647 GIRVTVEPAELDLP
+647 GIRVTVEQAELHLP

-669 AVLREAVTNVLRH
+669 TVLREAVTNVLRH
-682 SEARHCAITMRAGES
+682 SEARHCAITMRADER
-697 GLLLRVRND
+697 GLRLRVRND
-706 GVRPGERRRGSSGI
+706 GVSAGKTRRGSSGI

-734 TAHVDGDRFTLDA
+734 ASHVDGDRFTLDA

-752 APVPARIR
+752 APVPAQM

>member
-1 MRLARVIVVVVLAAL
+1 MRLARMIVVVVLAAF
-16 ASVYVIAGAPIALA
+16 ASVYVVAGAPIALA
-30 VLGVQV
+30 VFGVQV

-42 RTWWLLAV
+42 RKWWLLAV
-50 QAVLVYTATVAG
+50 QAALVYTACVAG
-62 GVSTG
+62 GVSIG
-67 ILGFLAGALLLTRA
+67 ILGFLAGSLLLTRA

-91 FVVASAALIDAARGG
+91 LVVVSGALIDAARGG

-143 AAAVATERLR
+143 AAAMAAERLR

-177 AEPDGAAEA
+177 AEPDGAAEV
-186 LASVTATARAALTD
+186 LASVTATARAALAD

-205 ANYRATSLAPELV
+205 AGYRATSLAPELV

-230 VEVRVGH
+230 VEVRGGH

-261 RGSARLCVIE
+261 RGTARLCVIE

-276 DEQGDE
+276 DEQGD
-282 QGATETSGQRDRP
+282 R
-295 ASDRPGNDRPRN
+295 
-307 DRPGSTEA
+307 
-315 SEQRDKPGNTVRL
+315 VRL

-335 RTADS
+335 RTAEG
-340 PDFAGL
+340 PDFDGL
-346 PLEEAGGT
+346 RLEEAGGT
-354 LVAGLSPDGRFVV
+354 LTAGLSPTGRFVV
-367 EATVLRGPSPAAVP
+367 EVTLPRGPSTEAGPFTRP
-381 GGEGTG
+381 GETGAG
-387 DAGAPVSPAGGWRRR
+387 DAGAPGSPAGGRRR
-402 LLPRLTHESSYAVSV
+402 WPLPELAHDASYAVSV
-417 AVLAAV
+417 TVSVTVLAVV

-433 QIPGALVIPATAC
+433 QIPGALVIPAAAC
-446 LAVIVVMQLRSVDGR
+446 LTVIVVMQLRSVNGR
-461 HMVALGV
+461 HMAALAV
-468 MAVLTYAPLPVFG
+468 MAVLTYAPIPMFG

-502 AAWPMTAV
+502 AAWPTAAA
-510 IVGGVAVAGMLFGL
+510 IVASVAGAGMLFGL
-524 PAPVLANST
+524 PASVLANST

-588 AILLTGEL
+588 AILLTCEL

-611 AMAESARADLRSVSG
+611 AMAEGARADLRSVSG

-647 GIRVTVEPAELDLP
+647 GIRVTVEPVELNLP

-669 AVLREAVTNVLRH
+669 TVLREAVTNVLRH
-682 SEARHCAITMRAGES
+682 SEARHCAITMRADEG
-697 GLLLRVRND
+697 GLRLRVRND
-706 GVRPGERRRGSSGI
+706 GVSSAGVYAEKTRRGSSGI

-734 TAHVDGDRFTLDA
+734 SAHVDGDRFTLDA

-752 APVPARIR
+752 TPAPARA

>member
-1 MRLARVIVVVVLAAL
+1 MRLERVIVVVVLAAL

-81 HRDTARVLAP
+81 HRDTARVLAS

-276 DEQGDE
+276 DEQG
-282 QGATETSGQRDRP
+282 ATETSGQRDRP
-295 ASDRPGNDRPRN
+295 ASDRPG
-307 DRPGSTEA
+307 STEA
-315 SEQRDKPGNTVRL
+315 SGQRDKPGNTVRL

-387 DAGAPVSPAGGWRRR
+387 DAGAPISPAGGWRRR

-417 AVLAAV
+417 AVLTAV

-481 PVWLGVAGFLAGP
+481 PVWLGVSDFLAGP

-502 AAWPMTAV
+502 AAWPMTAA

-533 VSALV
+533 VSTLV

-588 AILLTGEL
+588 AILLTCEL

-611 AMAESARADLRSVSG
+611 AMAEGARADLRSVSG

-734 TAHVDGDRFTLDA
+734 TAHVAGDRFTLDA

>member
-1 MRLARVIVVVVLAAL
+1 MARVIVVVVLAAL
-16 ASVYVIAGAPIALA
+16 ASVYVVAGAPIALA
-30 VLGVQV
+30 VFGVQV
-36 LYLLKV
+36 LYLLKL
-42 RTWWLLAV
+42 RTWWLLAT
-50 QAVLVYTATVAG
+50 QAVLVYTASVAG

-67 ILGFLAGALLLTRA
+67 ILGFLAGSLLLTPA
-81 HRDTARVLAP
+81 HRDIARVLAP

-106 ATADATITVVLI
+106 ATTDATITMVLV

-143 AAAVATERLR
+143 AAAVAAERLR

-177 AEPDGAAEA
+177 AEPDRAGEV

-205 ANYRATSLAPELV
+205 ADYRATSLAPELV

-230 VEVRVGH
+230 VEVRGGH
-237 TEPLGPGGALLAS
+237 TEPLGPGGALLAN

-261 RGSARLCVIE
+261 RGTARLCVIE

-276 DEQGDE
+276 DEQGD
-282 QGATETSGQRDRP
+282 R
-295 ASDRPGNDRPRN
+295 
-307 DRPGSTEA
+307 
-315 SEQRDKPGNTVRL
+315 VRL
-328 RVVDDGH
+328 RVLDDGH
-335 RTADS
+335 RTAEA
-340 PDFAGL
+340 PDFDGL
-346 PLEEAGGT
+346 RLEEAGGT
-354 LVAGLSPDGRFVV
+354 LTTGLSSTGRFVV
-367 EATVLRGPSPAAVP
+367 EATLPRGPSAEAAP
-381 GGEGTG
+381 SEAAPSEEGAGEAGAG
-387 DAGAPVSPAGGWRRR
+387 DARAPEFPADRRR
-402 LLPRLTHESSYAVSV
+402 RRPLPKLTSDASYAVSV
-417 AVLAAV
+417 TVLAAV

-428 VKALL
+428 VKTLL
-433 QIPGALVIPATAC
+433 QLPGALVIPAAAC
-446 LAVIVVMQLRSVDGR
+446 LAVIVVMQLRSVNGR
-461 HMVALGV
+461 HMVALTV
-468 MAVLTYAPLPVFG
+468 MAVLTYAPIPVFG
-481 PVWLGVAGFLAGP
+481 PVWLGAAGFLAGP

-502 AAWPMTAV
+502 AAWPTVAA
-510 IVGGVAVAGMLFGL
+510 IVASVAGTGMLFGL

-588 AILLTGEL
+588 AILLTCEL
-596 ARRLKCPPERIEEIV
+596 ARRLKCPRERIEEIA
-611 AMAESARADLRSVSG
+611 AMAEGAWADLRSVSG

-647 GIRVTVEPAELDLP
+647 GIRVTVEPVELNLP

-669 AVLREAVTNVLRH
+669 TVLREAVTNVLRH
-682 SEARHCAITMRAGES
+682 SEARHCAITMRADER
-697 GLLLRVRND
+697 GLRLRVRND
-706 GVRPGERRRGSSGI
+706 GVSAGKTRRGSSGI

-734 TAHVDGDRFTLDA
+734 ASHVDGDRFTLDA

-752 APVPARIR
+752 APVPAQM

>member
-16 ASVYVIAGAPIALA
+16 ASVYVVAGAPIALA
-30 VLGVQV
+30 VFGVQV
-36 LYLLKV
+36 LYLLTLRK
-42 RTWWLLAV
+42 WWLLAA
-50 QAVLVYTATVAG
+50 QAVLVYTASVAG

-67 ILGFLAGALLLTRA
+67 ILGFLAGSLLLTRA
-81 HRDTARVLAP
+81 HRHTARVLAP
-91 FVVASAALIDAARGG
+91 LVVASAALIDAARGG
-106 ATADATITVVLI
+106 ATADATITVVLV

-143 AAAVATERLR
+143 AAAVAAERLR

-177 AEPDGAAEA
+177 AEPDGAAEV

-230 VEVRVGH
+230 VEVRGGH

-261 RGSARLCVIE
+261 RGTARLCVIE

-276 DEQGDE
+276 DEQGD
-282 QGATETSGQRDRP
+282 R
-295 ASDRPGNDRPRN
+295 
-307 DRPGSTEA
+307 
-315 SEQRDKPGNTVRL
+315 VRL

-335 RTADS
+335 RTAEG
-340 PDFAGL
+340 PDFDGL
-346 PLEEAGGT
+346 RLEEAGGT
-354 LVAGLSPDGRFVV
+354 LTTGLSPSGRFVV
-367 EATVLRGPSPAAVP
+367 EATLPRGPSVEAAP
-381 GGEGTG
+381 GETGSG
-387 DAGAPVSPAGGWRRR
+387 DARASEPPADRRR
-402 LLPRLTHESSYAVSV
+402 RRPLPRLANEASYAVSV
-417 AVLAAV
+417 TVLAAV

-433 QIPGALVIPATAC
+433 QLSGALVIPAAAC
-446 LAVIVVMQLRSVDGR
+446 LAVIVVMQLRSVNGR
-461 HMVALGV
+461 HMAALTV
-468 MAVLTYAPLPVFG
+468 MAVLTYAPIPLFG
-481 PVWLGVAGFLAGP
+481 PVWLGAAGFLAGP

-502 AAWPMTAV
+502 VAWPMAAA
-510 IVGGVAVAGMLFGL
+510 IVASVAGAGMLFGL

-588 AILLTGEL
+588 AILLTCEL
-596 ARRLKCPPERIEEIV
+596 ARRLKCPQERIEEIV
-611 AMAESARADLRSVSG
+611 AMAEGARADLRSVSG

-647 GIRVTVEPAELDLP
+647 GIRVTVEPVEPNLP

-669 AVLREAVTNVLRH
+669 TVLREAVTNVLRH
-682 SEARHCAITMRAGES
+682 SEARHCAITMRADES
-697 GLLLRVRND
+697 GLRLRVRND
-706 GVRPGERRRGSSGI
+706 GVSAGKTRRGSSGI

-734 TAHVDGDRFTLDA
+734 TSHVDGDRFTLDA

-752 APVPARIR
+752 APVPA

>member
-16 ASVYVIAGAPIALA
+16 ASVYVVAGAPIALA
-30 VLGVQV
+30 VFGVQV
-36 LYLLKV
+36 LYLLKL
-42 RTWWLLAV
+42 RRWWLLAA
-50 QAVLVYTATVAG
+50 QAVLVYTASVAG

-67 ILGFLAGALLLTRA
+67 ILGFLAGSLLLTPA

-91 FVVASAALIDAARGG
+91 LVVASAALIDAARGG
-106 ATADATITVVLI
+106 ATADATITVVLV

-143 AAAVATERLR
+143 AAAVAAERLR

-164 SLEVIVEGGRRAL
+164 SLEVIVEGGRRAI
-177 AEPDGAAEA
+177 AEPDGAGEV
-186 LASVTATARAALTD
+186 LASVTATARAALAD

-205 ANYRATSLAPELV
+205 ADYRATSLAPELV

-230 VEVRVGH
+230 VEVRGGH
-237 TEPLGPGGALLAS
+237 TEPLGPGGALLAN

-261 RGSARLCVIE
+261 RGTARLCVIE

-276 DEQGDE
+276 DEQG
-282 QGATETSGQRDRP
+282 ATET
-295 ASDRPGNDRPRN
+295 
-307 DRPGSTEA
+307 

-335 RTADS
+335 RTAES
-340 PDFAGL
+340 PDFDGL
-346 PLEEAGGT
+346 RLEEAGGT
-354 LVAGLSPDGRFVV
+354 LVAGLSPTGHFVV
-367 EATVLRGPSPAAVP
+367 EATLPRGPSPAALP
-381 GGEGTG
+381 GGTGTA
-387 DAGAPVSPAGGWRRR
+387 DAGAPEPPAGRRR
-402 LLPRLTHESSYAVSV
+402 RRPLPTLTHDASYAVSV

-433 QIPGALVIPATAC
+433 QLPGALVIPAAAC
-446 LAVIVVMQLRSVDGR
+446 LAVIVVMQLRSVNGR

-468 MAVLTYAPLPVFG
+468 MAVLTYAPIPVFG

-494 VLLAFPWR
+494 VLLAFPWP
-502 AAWPMTAV
+502 AAWPMTAA
-510 IVGGVAVAGMLFGL
+510 IVGGVAAAGMLFGL

-533 VSALV
+533 LSALV

-560 ESLARSAIVEE
+560 ESLARAAIVEE

-588 AILLTGEL
+588 AILLTCEL
-596 ARRLKCPPERIEEIV
+596 TRRLKCPPERIEEIV
-611 AMAESARADLRSVSG
+611 AMAEGARADLRSVSG
-626 EQRELSLAA
+626 EQRELSLAD

-647 GIRVTVEPAELDLP
+647 GIRVTVEPAELNLP

-669 AVLREAVTNVLRH
+669 TVLREAVTNVLRH
-682 SEARHCAITMRAGES
+682 SEARHCAITMRAGEG
-697 GLLLRVRND
+697 GLLLRVSND
-706 GVRPGERRRGSSGI
+706 GVSSAGVHTGRTRPGSSGI

-734 TAHVDGDRFTLDA
+734 TSYVDGDRFILDA

-752 APVPARIR
+752 APVPA

>member
-1 MRLARVIVVVVLAAL
+1 MRLARMIVVVVLAAL
-16 ASVYVIAGAPIALA
+16 ASVYVVAGAPIALA
-30 VLGVQV
+30 VFGVQV
-36 LYLLKV
+36 LYLLKL
-42 RTWWLLAV
+42 RKWWLLAA
-50 QAVLVYTATVAG
+50 QAALVYTASVIG

-67 ILGFLAGALLLTRA
+67 ILGFLAGALLLTSA

-91 FVVASAALIDAARGG
+91 LVVASAALIDATRGG
-106 ATADATITVVLI
+106 ATADATITVVLVA
-118 SLVVFGLTRLV
+118 LVVFGLTRLV

-143 AAAVATERLR
+143 AAAVGAERLR

-164 SLEVIVEGGRRAL
+164 SLEVIVDGGRRAL
-177 AEPDGAAEA
+177 AEPDGAAEV
-186 LASVTATARAALTD
+186 LASVTATARAALAD

-224 DAAGIA
+224 DAAGVA
-230 VEVRVGH
+230 VEVRGGH

-250 VLREAVTDVVR
+250 VLREAVTDVLR
-261 RGSARLCVIE
+261 RGTARLCVIE

-276 DEQGDE
+276 D
-282 QGATETSGQRDRP
+282 
-295 ASDRPGNDRPRN
+295 
-307 DRPGSTEA
+307 
-315 SEQRDKPGNTVRL
+315 KVRL

-335 RTADS
+335 RTAEG
-340 PDFAGL
+340 PDFDGL
-346 PLEEAGGT
+346 RLEEAGGT
-354 LVAGLSPDGRFVV
+354 LATGLSPTGRFVV
-367 EATVLRGPSPAAVP
+367 EATLPRSPSIEAPP
-381 GGEGTG
+381 GETGAG
-387 DAGAPVSPAGGWRRR
+387 DARAPESSAEGGRRR
-402 LLPRLTHESSYAVSV
+402 FLPRFAGDASYAVSV
-417 AVLAAV
+417 TVLAAV

-433 QIPGALVIPATAC
+433 QLSGALVVLAAAC
-446 LAVIVVMQLRSVDGR
+446 LAVIVVMQLRSVNGR

-468 MAVLTYAPLPVFG
+468 MAVLTYAPVPVFG
-481 PVWLGVAGFLAGP
+481 PVWLGAAGFLAGP
-494 VLLAFPWR
+494 VLLAFPRR
-502 AAWPMTAV
+502 AAWPTAAA
-510 IVGGVAVAGMLFGL
+510 IVASVAGAGMLFGL

-533 VSALV
+533 ISALV

-588 AILLTGEL
+588 AILLTCEL
-596 ARRLKCPPERIEEIV
+596 ARRLESPRERIEEIV
-611 AMAESARADLRSVSG
+611 AMAEGARADLRSVSG

-647 GIRVTVEPAELDLP
+647 GIRVTVEPVEPDLP

-669 AVLREAVTNVLRH
+669 TVLREAVTNVLRH
-682 SEARHCAITMRAGES
+682 SEARHCAITMRADES
-697 GLLLRVRND
+697 GLRLRVRND
-706 GVRPGERRRGSSGI
+706 GARPGETRRGSSGI

-734 TAHVDGDRFTLDA
+734 TSHADGDRFTLDA

-752 APVPARIR
+752 APLPARIRIEPAP

>member
-1 MRLARVIVVVVLAAL
+1 MARVIVVVVLAAL
-16 ASVYVIAGAPIALA
+16 ASVYVVAGAPIALA
-30 VLGVQV
+30 VFGVQV
-36 LYLLKV
+36 LYLLKL
-42 RTWWLLAV
+42 RKWWLLAA
-50 QAVLVYTATVAG
+50 QAVLVYTASVAG

-67 ILGFLAGALLLTRA
+67 ILGFLAGSLLLTK
-81 HRDTARVLAP
+81 ARVLAP
-91 FVVASAALIDAARGG
+91 LVVVSAALIDAARGG
-106 ATADATITVVLI
+106 ATADATITVVLV

-143 AAAVATERLR
+143 AAAVAAERLR

-177 AEPDGAAEA
+177 AEPDGAAEV

-230 VEVRVGH
+230 VEVRGGH

-261 RGSARLCVIE
+261 RGTARLCVIE

-276 DEQGDE
+276 DERGN
-282 QGATETSGQRDRP
+282 TET
-295 ASDRPGNDRPRN
+295 
-307 DRPGSTEA
+307 
-315 SEQRDKPGNTVRL
+315 SEQRDKRGSTVRL

-335 RTADS
+335 RTAEA
-340 PDFAGL
+340 PDFDGL
-346 PLEEAGGT
+346 RLEEAGGT
-354 LVAGLSPDGRFVV
+354 LTTGLSPTGRFVV
-367 EATVLRGPSPAAVP
+367 EATLPRGTSTEAVP
-381 GGEGTG
+381 GETVTG
-387 DAGAPVSPAGGWRRR
+387 DARAPEPPGDRRR
-402 LLPRLTHESSYAVSV
+402 RRPLPKLAHEASYAVSV
-417 AVLAAV
+417 TVLAAV

-433 QIPGALVIPATAC
+433 QLPGALVIPAAAC
-446 LAVIVVMQLRSVDGR
+446 LTVIVVMQLRSVNGR
-461 HMVALGV
+461 HMAALTV
-468 MAVLTYAPLPVFG
+468 MAVLTYAPIPVFG

-502 AAWPMTAV
+502 AAWPMV
-510 IVGGVAVAGMLFGL
+510 VAILASVAGAGMLFGL
-524 PAPVLANST
+524 PVPVLANST
-533 VSALV
+533 ISALV

-588 AILLTGEL
+588 AILLTCEL
-596 ARRLKCPPERIEEIV
+596 ARRLKCPRERIEEIV

-647 GIRVTVEPAELDLP
+647 GIRVTVEPVELNLP

-669 AVLREAVTNVLRH
+669 TVLREAVTNVLRH
-682 SEARHCAITMRAGES
+682 SEARNCSITMRADET
-697 GLLLRVRND
+697 GLRLRVRND
-706 GVRPGERRRGSSGI
+706 GVSAGKTRRGSSGI

-734 TAHVDGDRFTLDA
+734 TSHVDGDRFTLDA
-747 CVPHR
+747 CVPHP
-752 APVPARIR
+752 APVPAR

>member
-16 ASVYVIAGAPIALA
+16 ASVYVVAGAPIALA
-30 VLGVQV
+30 VFGVQV
-36 LYLLKV
+36 LYLLKL
-42 RTWWLLAV
+42 RKWWLLAA
-50 QAVLVYTATVAG
+50 QAVLVYTVCVAG

-67 ILGFLAGALLLTRA
+67 ILGFLAGSLLLSRA

-91 FVVASAALIDAARGG
+91 LVVASAALIDAARGG
-106 ATADATITVVLI
+106 ATADATITVVLV

-143 AAAVATERLR
+143 AAAVAAERLR

-177 AEPDGAAEA
+177 AEPDGAAEV

-230 VEVRVGH
+230 VEVHGSH

-261 RGSARLCVIE
+261 RGTARLCVIE
-271 TSEQG
+271 TSEQ
-276 DEQGDE
+276 
-282 QGATETSGQRDRP
+282 ADR
-295 ASDRPGNDRPRN
+295 
-307 DRPGSTEA
+307 
-315 SEQRDKPGNTVRL
+315 VRL

-335 RTADS
+335 RTADG
-340 PDFAGL
+340 PGFDGL
-346 PLEEAGGT
+346 RLEEAGGT
-354 LVAGLSPDGRFVV
+354 LTTGLSPTGRFVV
-367 EATVLRGPSPAAVP
+367 EATLPRGPSSGAAP
-381 GGEGTG
+381 GGTGTG
-387 DAGAPVSPAGGWRRR
+387 DARALRSPAGGRWRRP
-402 LLPRLTHESSYAVSV
+402 LPKLARDASYAMSVTVSV

-428 VKALL
+428 AKALL
-433 QIPGALVIPATAC
+433 QLPGPLVIPAAAF
-446 LAVIVVMQLRSVDGR
+446 LAVIVVMQLRSVNGR

-468 MAVLTYAPLPVFG
+468 MAALTYAPLPVFG
-481 PVWLGVAGFLAGP
+481 PVWLGAAGFLAGP
-494 VLLAFPWR
+494 VLLAFPPW
-502 AAWPMTAV
+502 AAWPTAAA
-510 IVGGVAVAGMLFGL
+510 IVASVAAAGTLFGL

-533 VSALV
+533 ISALV

-588 AILLTGEL
+588 AILLTCEL
-596 ARRLKCPPERIEEIV
+596 ARRLKCPRERIEEIV
-611 AMAESARADLRSVSG
+611 AMAEGARADLRSVSG

-635 EVESARTVLSAA
+635 ELESARTVLSAA
-647 GIRVTVEPAELDLP
+647 GIRVTVEPVELNLP

-669 AVLREAVTNVLRH
+669 TVLREAVTNVLRH
-682 SEARHCAITMRAGES
+682 SEARHCAITMRADES
-697 GLLLRVRND
+697 GLRLRVRND
-706 GVRPGERRRGSSGI
+706 GVSSAGVHSGKTRRVSSGI

-734 TAHVDGDRFTLDA
+734 TSHADGDRFTLDA

-752 APVPARIR
+752 APAPARI